1 MQSALAENPESTKDP
16 SRNQSGLDGRSEDEW
31 EERSPAGIFEVI
43 KGSWSE
49 RVVCLPK
56 ETCPDSST
64 GYVPPVYILNQR
76 RFCNPK
82 LQSREAFQLMSGNCL
97 LTVAELL
104 ELGRGVQIRKRWP
117 IVYCSMEE
125 IQAFAARVIEQRFF
139 RKLDVDEGDHTR
151 NADNPSF
158 VDCSLPTP
166 LHHAD
171 NSNGFLPASCHI
183 SLKTHQLPIL
193 VNGLVLSRMTYLTL
207 ELPSP
212 QISGLSAHEGILPTL
227 QLSIVLSE
235 DSHHAS
241 PISTY
246 PNSLSPSPYSTLEAF
261 ASHNAFVSLLPFKLR
276 VPLAKTFEL
285 PTLACFTRTIL
296 RRRSWR
302 EGRAYDSER

>member
-1 MQSALAENPESTKDP
+1 MTDQSNRRWRRT
-16 SRNQSGLDGRSEDEW
+16 RNQRRILREISRDWMDVQRMNGKK
-31 EERSPAGIFEVI
+31 EVRQ
-43 KGSWSE
+43 GSSKSSRDRGGDSCSNEQSE

-82 LQSREAFQLMSGNCL
+82 LQSREAFQLMSGNRL

-212 QISGLSAHEGILPTL
+212 QISGLSAHEG
-227 QLSIVLSE
+227 
-235 DSHHAS
+235 AR
-241 PISTY
+241 
-246 PNSLSPSPYSTLEAF
+246 SLSKEQS
-261 ASHNAFVSLLPFKLR
+261 
-276 VPLAKTFEL
+276 
-285 PTLACFTRTIL
+285 L
-296 RRRSWR
+296 RRVFFSLMIDYLISRHCRLVDGIESR
-302 EGRAYDSER
+302 NTTYTTTLNRVI